1 MNLQIIGNL
10 EINNKSHSRFAVT
23 HSEMQTLY
31 KQSDIF
37 LFPAKDEACSNALI
51 EAQACGLPILAL
63 NSGGNPELVL
73 DSGETFNDIEEMISG
88 LNKIIKNYKS
98 YSNAAIKI
106 TNNRKSVQYYE
117 EFIKSLLV
125 NDKKVGKVSR
135 IKIIYASFILL
146 KLKIQIVIDN
156 LK

>member
-10 EINNKSHSRFAVT
+10 EIKNKNYSRIAVS

-63 NSGGNPELVL
+63 NSGGNPELIL
-73 DSGETFNDIEEMISG
+73 DSGETFNDVQEMISG
-88 LNKIIKNYKS
+88 LDKIIKNYEI
-98 YSNAAIKI
+98 YSIAALKI
-106 TNNRKSVQYYE
+106 TNNRKSVQRYE

-125 NDKKVGKVSR
+125 DNNQVRQVSR
-135 IKIIYASFILL
+135 MKIIYAIFLL
-146 KLKIQIVIDN
+146 SKLKIRIAIDD